1 MRTQWSRK
9 SPYFAC
15 LFHDGRL
22 QSELATNG
30 RVLWSGDVTPTLAV
44 EGVSLEPR
52 SSWTDSCWF
61 SDEDVDYLELEIDLQ
76 DGWQIQRQM
85 LLARRDAFLLV
96 ADAVLGPQDAAVHY
110 EAAYPLAEGIRFEP
124 EPETRDGTFVNHG
137 CLAAVLPLSLPEWR
151 ATESTSSL
159 NGDSGM
165 LRLTHRDKI
174 ARMYL
179 PLWFDLHPQRARKQ
193 RTWRRLTVAERMVTQ
208 PADVAVGYRI
218 QSQTAQ
224 WLVYR
229 SLAACASRSVLGQNY
244 VNEFAMARFDTDGVV
259 DELIQIE

>member
-1 MRTQWSRK
+1 MRTHWARK
-9 SPYFAC
+9 SPHFAC

-30 RVLWSGDVTPTLAV
+30 RVLWSGDVTPTV
-44 EGVSLEPR
+44 VVDGQRLESK

-61 SDEDVDYLELEIDLQ
+61 SDEDIDYLELEIDLQ
-76 DGWQIQRQM
+76 DGWHIQRQM

-96 ADAVLGPQDAAVHY
+96 ADAVLGPQSAAVQH
-110 EAAYPLAEGIRFEP
+110 ETTYPLADGIRFEP
-124 EPETRDGTFVNHG
+124 ELETRDGLLLNHG
-137 CLAAVLPLSLPEWR
+137 CLAAVMPLSLPEWR
-151 ATESTSSL
+151 TAESASTL
-159 NGDSGM
+159 DCDAGE
-165 LRLTHRDKI
+165 LRLTHRDNT
-174 ARMYL
+174 ARMYV
-179 PLWFDLHPQRARKQ
+179 PLWFDLNPQRARKQ

-244 VNEFAMARFDTDGVV
+244 VNEFAISRFDTDGVV

>member
-1 MRTQWSRK
+1 
-9 SPYFAC
+9 
-15 LFHDGRL
+15 
-22 QSELATNG
+22 
-30 RVLWSGDVTPTLAV
+30 LAV
-44 EGVSLEPR
+44 NGLQLEPK

-61 SDEDVDYLELEIDLQ
+61 TDEDVDYLELEIDLQ

-96 ADAVLGPQDAAVHY
+96 ADAVLGPQTAAVQY
-110 EAAYPLAEGIRFEP
+110 EATYPLADGIRFEP
-124 EPETRDGTFVNHG
+124 ELETRDGTLVNHG

-151 ATESTSSL
+151 AVESASAL
-159 NGDSGM
+159 DCDAGK
-165 LRLTHRDKI
+165 LRLTHRDKV
-174 ARMYL
+174 ARMYV
-179 PLWFDLHPQRARKQ
+179 PLWFELNPQRARKQ
-193 RTWRRLTVAERMVTQ
+193 RTWRHLTVAERLVVQ
-208 PADVAVGYRI
+208 PAEVAVGYRI

-244 VNEFAMARFDTDGVV
+244 VNEFAISRFDTDGVV